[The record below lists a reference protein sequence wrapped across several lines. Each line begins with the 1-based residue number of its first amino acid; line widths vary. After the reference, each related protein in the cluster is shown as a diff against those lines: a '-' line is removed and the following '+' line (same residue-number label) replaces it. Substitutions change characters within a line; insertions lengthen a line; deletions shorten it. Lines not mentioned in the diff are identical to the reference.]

1 MESIFRLIHKLGPA
15 GIVLKAIFAALVA
28 DGLLLAFI
36 LLRRSYRKRY
46 FAKRDA
52 RVFHFRAVWE
62 QLISGK
68 IPYLAWRGKIF
79 DRRVV
84 ESLALDA
91 LEAAPA
97 EGAAR
102 VLNFLRVSGLMQTRI
117 YEARKYHGWQRRK
130 ALVALGQ
137 TRAAEGI
144 AALGEGLR
152 DSNAET
158 RLAAL
163 RGLGRTGLPAAAE
176 EILRWVG
183 ERGLV
188 VPALPLEN
196 ALMNCC
202 RERPQLVP
210 RYMAAAH
217 GELRELLGRVLGEV
231 ATQTM
236 DADLTEM
243 AGDQAPEVRA
253 SAARAIPALLLALTD
268 SHRLV
273 RLRAAQAL
281 ADQDEDSSV
290 IFAAVADTE
299 DAYGIDAYITAA
311 ENAGIYGELLEKLQ
325 TGRSME
331 EERRRHLLD
340 IASRKVAP
348 GPGIH
353 PGVSAEPDAV
363 VS

>member
-91 LEAAPA
+91 LEAAPP

-102 VLNFLRVSGLMQTRI
+102 VLNFLRVSGLLQTRI

-152 DSNAET
+152 
-158 RLAAL
+158 
-163 RGLGRTGLPAAAE
+163 
-176 EILRWVG
+176 
-183 ERGLV
+183 ERCADWG
-188 VPALPLEN
+188 AQACLPL
-196 ALMNCC
+196 
-202 RERPQLVP
+202 P
-210 RYMAAAH
+210 RKFS
-217 GELRELLGRVLGEV
+217 
-231 ATQTM
+231 
-236 DADLTEM
+236 
-243 AGDQAPEVRA
+243 AGW
-253 SAARAIPALLLALTD
+253 
-268 SHRLV
+268 
-273 RLRAAQAL
+273 
-281 ADQDEDSSV
+281 
-290 IFAAVADTE
+290 
-299 DAYGIDAYITAA
+299 
-311 ENAGIYGELLEKLQ
+311 EKGGWSCPRFHWR
-325 TGRSME
+325 TR
-331 EERRRHLLD
+331 
-340 IASRKVAP
+340 
-348 GPGIH
+348 
-353 PGVSAEPDAV
+353 
-363 VS
+363 